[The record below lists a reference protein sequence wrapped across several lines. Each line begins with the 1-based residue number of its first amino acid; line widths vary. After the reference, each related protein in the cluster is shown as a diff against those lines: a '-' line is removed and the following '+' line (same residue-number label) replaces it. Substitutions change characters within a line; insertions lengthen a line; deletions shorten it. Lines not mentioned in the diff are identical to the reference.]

1 VTNTQALEIRR
12 PLTRQ
17 LTLLLA
23 VVTVLVGFVITPKA
37 AHASAAEGEFAYRAN
52 SARSSARLRAYP
64 QKADL
69 VTVARRHA
77 QRMASQGRI
86 YHNPNLQTEVAGW
99 RMVGENVGRGGT
111 VSAIHTAFMNSTAHR
126 ANILDRDFTEVGI
139 GIAYD
144 AKGVIYVVQV
154 FRLPG

>member
-1 VTNTQALEIRR
+1 MTNTQAVAIRR
-12 PLTRQ
+12 PMTRQ

-23 VVTVLVGFVITPKA
+23 VITVLVGFVITPKA

-86 YHNPNLQTEVAGW
+86 YHNPNLQNEVAGW

-111 VSAIHTAFMNSTAHR
+111 VSAIHTAFMNSTSHR

-139 GIAYD
+139 GTAYD
-144 AKGVIYVVQV
+144 AKGVMYVVQV
-154 FRLPG
+154 FRLPR